1 MLVEVG
7 RRFHAELDSLG
18 LPPYRMEITSVLRT
32 PETQADLRQSNPNAS
47 QVVSAHEF
55 GTTLDIA
62 RARFS
67 APAPSEIQRVI
78 SVAPSTI
85 PEVQETAAA
94 ALDSVA
100 DRHSS
105 ALQAALGR
113 VLIRMREEGMLLVMM
128 ERQQAV
134 YHTTVARRFRS

>member
-1 MLVEVG
+1 
-7 RRFHAELDSLG
+7 
-18 LPPYRMEITSVLRT
+18 
-32 PETQADLRQSNPNAS
+32 
-47 QVVSAHEF
+47 
-55 GTTLDIA
+55 
-62 RARFS
+62 
-67 APAPSEIQRVI
+67 
-78 SVAPSTI
+78 
-85 PEVQETAAA
+85 
-94 ALDSVA
+94 VA